1 MKAERITMQIVKNL
15 GNYETVRFEAEF
27 SVEEGETLIDCF
39 STAKQEL
46 ENTFNELYIKKELE
60 LLQVTHPQF
69 ERVCKG
75 LEMKKTDIESL
86 QKLFIIPEA
95 TIQYFKE
102 HNLI

>member
-1 MKAERITMQIVKNL
+1 MKAERIGITIQKNL
-15 GNYETVRFEAEF
+15 EYSEKIWLRAEF
-27 SVEEGETLIDCF
+27 LVEDGDNFQDCF
-39 STAKQEL
+39 KIAKQEL